1 MKGEEAATTS
11 PIQKVPSVSP
21 PCHAKVTLLMKE
33 FCDPMS
39 AFDKP
44 KCVFV
49 VDQLELDQIVQ
60 NSTPVRA

>member
-1 MKGEEAATTS
+1 
-11 PIQKVPSVSP
+11 
-21 PCHAKVTLLMKE
+21 MKE

-49 VDQLELDQIVQ
+49 VDQLDQIVQ
-60 NSTPVRA
+60 NSTPVGALILFMKCHGEPENNKML